1 MEETRKTFEER
12 AMRQVRAT
20 LLAEKIAQAENI
32 EVPETEVQERIET
45 LARAAGDRGKNIRQ
59 YYSRPDARDE
69 LRSQMVFDR
78 TLGYLLE
85 KANVK
90 EVDAPPHKVDDPN
103 KKS

>member
-1 MEETRKTFEER
+1 LEETRKAFEER

-20 LLAEKIAQAENI
+20 LLAERIAQAEKI
-32 EVPETEVQERIET
+32 EIPEPEVQEQIEN
-45 LARAAGDRGKNIRQ
+45 LARAAGERGKNVRQ
-59 YYSRPDARDE
+59 YYSRGEAREE
-69 LRSQMVFDR
+69 LRAQMVFDR

-90 EVDAPPHKVDDPN
+90 EIDMPPEKVDDPD

>member
-1 MEETRKTFEER
+1 MEETRKAFEER

-32 EVPETEVQERIET
+32 EVPETEVEERIEN

-59 YYSRPDARDE
+59 YYSRHDARDE
-69 LRSQMVFDR
+69 LRAQMVFDR

-90 EVDAPPHKVDDPN
+90 EVDAPPQKVDDPD